1 MGMKSQVRET
11 WSSQWVFILAAAG
24 CAVGLGNIWKFPYIT
39 GENGGAAFVLVY
51 LACILLIGV
60 PLLIAEIYL
69 GKSARLSPIMA
80 MKKHTAHHERS
91 SFWTM
96 IGWMGVFSGAL
107 ILSYYSVI
115 AGWAMNYTAAFATAQ
130 FPNENPQAISGYF
143 DEFLANP
150 LELSIWHGLF
160 MLLTLVV
167 VARGIRGGLEK
178 AINFL
183 MPALFVL
190 LLILLGYALSTGY
203 FAAGL
208 EFLFTPD
215 FSKITPDVV
224 LIAMGHA
231 FFTLSLGFGS
241 IMVYGSY
248 MPEDTSIAKSALW
261 IALLDTLIALIA
273 GMIIFPIVFA
283 NGLEPSAGPGLIFQ
297 TLPIAFGDMAY
308 GYFWGSLF
316 FFVVVIAAWSSAIS
330 MIEPAISYAIERYA
344 VSRAAATW
352 ALGLVIAVIGM
363 GTVFSFNL
371 WADWKIL
378 GERTF
383 FESLDYV
390 ISNIS
395 LPLGGLLIALFVGW
409 RVMPDH
415 LRNDKIFVS
424 ERAFQFW
431 HFAIRYIAPAA
442 VIAVF
447 VNLLFG

>member
-1 MGMKSQVRET
+1 MDKTATRET

-51 LACILLIGV
+51 LACVLLIGV
-60 PLLIAEIYL
+60 PLLITEIYL
-69 GKSARLSPIMA
+69 GKSARQSPILA
-80 MKKHTAHHERS
+80 MKTHTQTHGRS
-91 SFWTM
+91 PFWTL
-96 IGWMGVFSGAL
+96 IGWMGVVAGAL

-115 AGWAMNYTAAFATAQ
+115 AGWAMNFTLSFSTGA
-130 FPNENPQAISGYF
+130 FPNQSPEAAQGYF
-143 DEFLANP
+143 SALLASAS
-150 LELSIWHGLF
+150 ELTFWHSVF
-160 MLLTLVV
+160 MLLTLFV
-167 VARGIRGGLEK
+167 VARGIRGGLER
-178 AINFL
+178 AIQWL

-203 FAAGL
+203 FGVGL
-208 EFLFTPD
+208 EFMFTPD

-224 LIAMGHA
+224 MMAMGHA

-248 MPEDTSIAKSALW
+248 MPEDTSIARSALW
-261 IALLDTLIALIA
+261 IAFLDTLIALLA

-297 TLPIAFGDMAY
+297 TLPIAFGEMSY

-330 MIEPAISYAIERYA
+330 MLEPAISYVTERYQA
-344 VSRAAATW
+344 SRSLATGLLG
-352 ALGLVIAVIGM
+352 ALIWLVGL
-363 GTVFSFNL
+363 GTVFSFNV
-371 WADWKIL
+371 WADWFML

-390 ISNIS
+390 ISNLM
-395 LPLGGLLIALFVGW
+395 LPLGGLLMALFVGW
-409 RVMPDH
+409 RVMPEH
-415 LRNDKIFVS
+415 LRDGKIFES
-424 ERAFQFW
+424 DRAFRFW
-431 HFAIRYIAPAA
+431 HFAIRYVAPAG
-442 VIAVF
+442 VILVF